1 MNKRRIISF
10 LSADLLCSSLAGC
23 GSSDT
28 SAKPPSEVQPSPSAE
43 AVQPPEASAVP
54 QAKEAIAEPAD
65 FSTLQNNDRILLMGP
80 NDHRIVSI
88 MKFNNALAAV
98 ASHLAEG
105 SVVSLPDVSA
115 ILTYES
121 GEDGAFSLC
130 GPDGYLTTNANGQ
143 ALRFGEKDEYSLWK
157 AKEDGTLI
165 NVSAKPRSESDRDL
179 DMGLLQFFNNTFTVM
194 ELRNDVM
201 EIAKITP
208 YRVKDGYELPRD
220 DGKGYRLP
228 LFETSDIHG
237 YIVDTSGKENAYRL
251 ADIAGWIRDTRMRF
265 GEERKETC
273 LLLDGGDMFHGAV
286 VSNLMNGKPI
296 LEAFNELKYDVVN
309 IGNHEFEW
317 GYQTVFDDDK
327 TLADIEGEDGSEEN
341 LIPVVFAN
349 LLQNKEKPE
358 FVYDYILIDKIAINE
373 AGDEIPVRIGV
384 IGYSLDYSSS
394 LDKTV
399 FSDLGYE
406 IVEDPEILVT
416 LGKELREYGC
426 DAVIVLT
433 HSDGAAMAKAIP
445 AEANIDLVLGG
456 HVHRNDVGTSEA
468 GIPYVTPATNA
479 YYYVYGELV
488 FEKEADGSAKY
499 ERTANLHS
507 AAYNESPMAYRGDKA
522 AGMPDENIRAIADR
536 YLISVREL
544 MDVVVGHI
552 DESIPRYDCFPDS
565 GTRSSPGGN
574 FVCGILRTAVDAD
587 AAFISRTGLKTDF
600 TVEPGKTR
608 DITVNDIYTMFPYGN
623 RLSKFR
629 LTYEDFM
636 KVLEYAMTG
645 EGAKYFTFM
654 SGPEVYFTDQTV
666 NAIVK
671 DGKVLYEN
679 GKWNIDD
686 TKETITVC
694 LFDFAAKKS
703 APDQGIDNPFIVW
716 MSTDRLLD
724 STVIDQEGAEKALR
738 KIAAENNGLIPA
750 DKTSYFKNL
759 SYPE

>member
-1 MNKRRIISF
+1 MHKRRIISF
-10 LSADLLCSSLAGC
+10 LSAALLCSSLTGC
-23 GSSDT
+23 GSSNT
-28 SAKPPSEVQPSPSAE
+28 PSEVPPSPSAE
-43 AVQPPEASAVP
+43 AVQTPEISAVP
-54 QAKEAIAEPAD
+54 QAKEVIAEPAD
-65 FSTLQNNDRILLMGP
+65 FGTLQNNDRILLMGP
-80 NDHRIVSI
+80 NDYRIVSA
-88 MKFNNALAAV
+88 MKSNNALAAV

-105 SVVSLPDVSA
+105 AVVSLPDVSA
-115 ILTYES
+115 ILTYEK
-121 GEDGAFSLC
+121 GEDGTFCLR

-143 ALRFGEKDEYSLWK
+143 ALRFGAKDDFSFWK

-165 NVSAKPRSESDRDL
+165 NVNAKPRSESDRDL
-179 DMGLLQFFNNTFTVM
+179 SMGLLQFFNNTFTVM

-208 YRVKDGYELPRD
+208 YRVKEGFALPTD

-237 YIVDTSGKENAYRL
+237 YIVDTSGKENSYRL

-265 GEERKETC
+265 GEERNDTC
-273 LLLDGGDMFHGAV
+273 LVLDGGDMFHGAV

-296 LEAFNELKYDVVN
+296 LEAFNELNYDVVN

-327 TLADIEGEDGSEEN
+327 TLADIEDDGEN

-349 LLQNKEKPE
+349 LLQNKEKPD
-358 FVYDYILIDKIAINE
+358 FVYDYILFDKYAVNE
-373 AGDEIPVRIGV
+373 SGDEIPVRIGV

-394 LDKTV
+394 IDKTL
-399 FSDLGYE
+399 FADLGYE

-416 LGKELREYGC
+416 LARELREYGC

-433 HSDGAAMAKAIP
+433 HSDGAAMAKEIP
-445 AEANIDLVLGG
+445 AEAQIDLVLGG
-456 HVHRNDVGTSEA
+456 HVHKNDVGTSEA
-468 GIPYVTPATNA
+468 GVPYAAPAANA
-479 YYYVYGELV
+479 YNYVYGELV

-499 ERTANLHS
+499 EKTANLHS
-507 AAYNESPMAYRGDKA
+507 AAYNESPMEYRGDKA
-522 AGMPDENIRAIADR
+522 AGMPDMKIRAIADK
-536 YLISVREL
+536 YLLSVKAL
-544 MDVVVGHI
+544 MEVTVGHI
-552 DESIPRYDCFPDS
+552 NESIPRYDYFPDS
-565 GTRSSPGGN
+565 GTRSSLGGN
-574 FVCGILRTAVDAD
+574 FVCDILRTAVDAD

-600 TVEPGKTR
+600 TVEPGSTR

-623 RLSKFR
+623 RFSKFR
-629 LTYEDFM
+629 LTCEEFM

-666 NAIVK
+666 NAIIR

-679 GKWNIDD
+679 GKWNIDAK
-686 TKETITVC
+686 KETITVC
-694 LFDFAAKKS
+694 LLDFAAKKS
-703 APDQGIDNPFIVW
+703 APDQGVDNPFIVW

-724 STVIDQEGAEKALR
+724 STIIDHEGAEKALR